1 MSGPRSSTVIE
12 PRGFRAFELKRGDVM
27 RVEDVSGTQCADIAF
42 FDAASYAAAVAQ
54 VTPDALIPQS
64 MIEHYSQPTTV
75 STNRHVYLGKG
86 HALYTNHANRIMTI
100 VEDQVGHH
108 DVVSSFCNPE
118 TNRAR
123 WGERAEGKRT
133 CKENI
138 RDALLPYRIDVD
150 MPCTF
155 NIFMDFAIGADGA
168 IHWGESLSRPGE
180 YIDMRAETDVIVA
193 LSNCPMEINAVN
205 GFNPSELRLTIFDLD
220 EYRSISP
227 ESADLEPL
235 AVPN

>member
-1 MSGPRSSTVIE
+1 MAKDGTCRGGARVGAGAKKKPLADKISAGNPGGRKLTVME
-12 PRGFRAFELKRGDVM
+12 F
-27 RVEDVSGTQCADIAF
+27 T
-42 FDAASYAAAVAQ
+42 DA
-54 VTPDALIPQS
+54 P
-64 MIEHYSQPTTV
+64 
-75 STNRHVYLGKG
+75 
-86 HALYTNHANRIMTI
+86 ALYYRKDLLEKYGKTPPKTWA
-100 VEDQVGHH
+100 ELA
-108 DVVSSFCNPE
+108 E
-118 TNRAR
+118 TAKVIQD
-123 WGERAEGKRT
+123 GERAEGKRT

-227 ESADLEPL
+227 ESADLQPL
-235 AVPN
+235 AVPNWVSAHNKESAR